1 MGWDIEVEAFTVV
14 FDACVLYPASLRD
27 ILLEL
32 STEGIFRARWTD
44 KIHDE
49 WISNLLKNSDG
60 KITPEILA
68 RTRDLMNKAVPDC
81 LVTGY
86 EQIIESLDLPDKD
99 DRHVLAAAI
108 VAKAGAIVTMNLKD
122 FPDVQL
128 DEFGIEA
135 QHPDDFL
142 IYQFDLAQAVVLG
155 AVKRLRARLKN
166 PPKTVD
172 EYLDTLANLP
182 LPQFVEKLRKFRD
195 LI

>member
-1 MGWDIEVEAFTVV
+1 MGWDIDVEPFTVV

-27 ILLEL
+27 VLLEL

-44 KIHDE
+44 KIHEE

-68 RTRDLMNKAVPDC
+68 RTRELMNQAVPDC

-122 FPDVQL
+122 FPDANL

-135 QHPDDFL
+135 QHPD
-142 IYQFDLAQAVVLG
+142 
-155 AVKRLRARLKN
+155 
-166 PPKTVD
+166 
-172 EYLDTLANLP
+172 
-182 LPQFVEKLRKFRD
+182 
-195 LI
+195 